1 MKYIF
6 DMYFIFSTSNH
17 NPTRQTS
24 SKHIVVSHSDST
36 SNHNA
41 RHKDTN
47 RPLVVSHSDSTSNHN
62 QPLVKSLIGRLFLI
76 RILHQTTTLDYD
88 TQV

>member
-36 SNHNA
+36 SNHNLGIKTFYNTIIYMCSFFTK
-41 RHKDTN
+41 KD
-47 RPLVVSHSDSTSNHN
+47 
-62 QPLVKSLIGRLFLI
+62 I
-76 RILHQTTTLDYD
+76 
-88 TQV
+88 